1 MASRRTFPIPNKKLS
16 GSDYITNK
24 RAKQL
29 FSGTS
34 DLAKTIE
41 EQNGNFPLLTSLGKL
56 KPYQGTFSLSGRYD
70 TSPSDKTYCLN
81 TSHSYQ
87 DLLSITK
94 GKYLLTPPNV
104 PNNSL
109 IQIQDVNDPTKLYNG
124 IYYVYIYSNTT
135 DALYYMNPAYP
146 STPAT
151 YIANK
156 IQYDPAGNAN
166 ERIIVDPSFIL
177 HYQSQSCILR
187 PKLSPNIEI
196 NNDHDSRFS
205 FNRTLNLDL
214 FTGFKY
220 PIKFSLDY
228 DKDDCINASNDLQ
241 SKYTFPS
248 PPVNISLPQIIG
260 SIMSDTRVGST
271 ITLDNYEIWT
281 GYPSPTLTYQWY
293 RGDTPIPLATNITY
307 IIQAADVGQLITCR
321 VTGYNASGSDVAISN
336 SIIPTAVPENK
347 LPPTISGTGSS
358 VGSTLTSSTGSW
370 SGYPTPTLTYQWYR
384 GDTPIPLATNNS
396 YTIVTDDAGYSII
409 CKVTGTNTIGSAD
422 TTSISIIPTSIPFNI
437 LTSPPIISGT
447 GSVGFI
453 LTCSTGTWTGYP
465 TPTLTYQW
473 YRGDTPIPS
482 ATTYSY
488 AILIS
493 DVGYSITCRVTGT
506 NTNGSAVAISTPITL
521 NGPPVNKLPPTISG
535 TGSVGSTLTSTTGS
549 WSGYPT
555 PTFTYQWY
563 RGDIPILSATNN
575 SYIIQTDDI
584 GKLIICKVTGTNTI
598 GSAVVATSNS
608 INPIDPPLNNLLHE
622 ILGTG
627 NVGSTLTSSTGS
639 WSGYPTPTL
648 TYQWYRGDTPIPSAT
663 NNSYTIVTA
672 DVGQLITCRITATN
686 TSGSAVATSI
696 SIIPTAL
703 PVNTLLPLITGDTR
717 VGYTLTCSTGTW
729 TGYPIP
735 TLTPQWYKGDTPIPS
750 ATSYSYAMLISDAG
764 HSITCRVTGTNT
776 IGSAVAI
783 STPIIP
789 ISPPVNISL
798 PSITGDTRVGSRLT
812 SSTGSWLGYPTITF
826 TYQWYKEDTPI
837 PLATNTSYITQTDD
851 IGKLI
856 ICKVT
861 GTNTIGSAVVATSNS
876 INPIDP
882 PLNNLL
888 HEILGTGNVGSTLTS
903 STGSWSGYP
912 TPTLTYQW
920 YRGDT
925 PIPSAT
931 NNSYTIVTAD
941 VGQLI
946 TCRITATNT
955 SGSAVATSI
964 SIIPTALPENTL
976 LPVVSVIGG
985 VGSILTLKSTGGTW
999 TGYPTPVLT
1008 YVWYRG
1014 NTILSWETSNTYV
1027 TQNVDIGQL
1036 ITCRV
1041 TGTNT
1046 RGSVVATSNSITT
1059 GPPANNAKHQISGS
1073 SLVGST
1079 LTSSTGSWSGYPTPT
1094 LTYQWYRGGYTP
1106 IPSATSNTY
1115 VTQADDV
1122 GQSITCLVTATNTGG
1137 YFAAVSNNSITPI
1150 MPPFNISPPQISGNA
1165 LIGSTLTTTNG
1176 QWIGYP
1182 TPTFTYQWYRGDTP
1196 IPWANYNSYVTVN
1209 AIDVEQLIT
1218 CRVTGT
1224 NPSGS
1229 FTATSNS
1236 ISPYT
1241 QSTQCPQ
1248 Q

>member
-135 DALYYMNPAYP
+135 NALYYMNPAYP

-187 PKLSPNIEI
+187 PNLSPNIEI

-260 SIMSDTRVGST
+260 SIISDTRVGST

-321 VTGYNASGSDVAISN
+321 VTGYNTSGSDVAISN
-336 SIIPTAVPENK
+336 SIIPTAIPENK
-347 LPPTISGTGSS
+347 SPPIISGTGS
-358 VGSTLTSSTGSW
+358 VGSTLTTTNGSW
-370 SGYPTPTLTYQWYR
+370 YGYPTPTITYQWYR
-384 GDTPIPLATNNS
+384 GDTSIPSATNSS

-409 CKVTGTNTIGSAD
+409 CKVTGTNAIGSAVA
-422 TTSISIIPTSIPFNI
+422 TSISIIPTSIPFNI
-437 LTSPPIISGT
+437 STSPPIISGT

-453 LTCSTGTWTGYP
+453 LTSTTGTWGGYP
-465 TPTLTYQW
+465 NPTLSPQW
-473 YRGDTPIPS
+473 YKGDIPIPS

-506 NTNGSAVAISTPITL
+506 NTNGSVVAISTPITL
-521 NGPPVNKLPPTISG
+521 NGPPVNKTPPTISG

-598 GSAVVATSNS
+598 GSAVATSNS
-608 INPIDPPLNNLLHE
+608 INPIDPPENISLHE

-648 TYQWYRGDTPIPSAT
+648 TYQWYRGDTPISSAT

-672 DVGQLITCRITATN
+672 DVGQLITCR
-686 TSGSAVATSI
+686 
-696 SIIPTAL
+696 
-703 PVNTLLPLITGDTR
+703 
-717 VGYTLTCSTGTW
+717 
-729 TGYPIP
+729 
-735 TLTPQWYKGDTPIPS
+735 
-750 ATSYSYAMLISDAG
+750 
-764 HSITCRVTGTNT
+764 VTG
-776 IGSAVAI
+776 
-783 STPIIP
+783 
-789 ISPPVNISL
+789 
-798 PSITGDTRVGSRLT
+798 
-812 SSTGSWLGYPTITF
+812 
-826 TYQWYKEDTPI
+826 
-837 PLATNTSYITQTDD
+837 
-851 IGKLI
+851 
-856 ICKVT
+856 
-861 GTNTIGSAVVATSNS
+861 
-876 INPIDP
+876 
-882 PLNNLL
+882 
-888 HEILGTGNVGSTLTS
+888 
-903 STGSWSGYP
+903 
-912 TPTLTYQW
+912 
-920 YRGDT
+920 
-925 PIPSAT
+925 
-931 NNSYTIVTAD
+931 
-941 VGQLI
+941 
-946 TCRITATNT
+946 TNT

-964 SIIPTALPENTL
+964 SIIPTALPENKS

-1059 GPPANNAKHQISGS
+1059 GPPANNAQPQISGS

-1079 LTSSTGSWSGYPTPT
+1079 LTTTNGTWIGYPTPT
-1094 LTYQWYRGGYTP
+1094 LTYQWYRGNTS
-1106 IPSATSNTY
+1106 IPSATNNTY
-1115 VTQADDV
+1115 VTQAADV
-1122 GQSITCLVTATNTGG
+1122 GQSITCHVTGVSTSGSAVAISTSLTITSIPANNAQPQISGSSLVGSILTLTNAGTWNGYPAPTLYYQWYRGNNPLSAEISTSYTIVTADVGQPIRCFVTGTNAIG
-1137 YFAAVSNNSITPI
+1137 YATAISNSITPTN
-1150 MPPFNISPPQISGNA
+1150 PPSSPPGINNNDTPQISGNA
-1165 LIGSTLTTTNG
+1165 LIGSTLTLTNAG
-1176 QWIGYP
+1176 TWNGYP
-1182 TPTFTYQWYRGDTP
+1182 APTLTYQWYRGDTL
-1196 IPWANYNSYVTVN
+1196 IYGQNNTTYVTVN
-1209 AIDVEQLIT
+1209 AIDIEQLIT
-1218 CRVTGT
+1218 CRVTAT
-1224 NPSGS
+1224 NTSGS
-1229 FTATSNS
+1229 FTAISNS
-1236 ISPYT
+1236 ISPYIQT
-1241 QSTQCPQ
+1241 TQCNQ

>member
-135 DALYYMNPAYP
+135 DVLYYMNPAYP

-584 GKLIICKVTGTNTI
+584 GKLIICKVTGTNTS
-598 GSAVVATSNS
+598 GSAVAISNS
-608 INPIDPPLNNLLHE
+608 ITPNIPPSINNNDTPQ
-622 ILGTG
+622 ISG
-627 NVGSTLTSSTGS
+627 NALVGSTLTCSTGS

-648 TYQWYRGDTPIPSAT
+648 TYQWYRGNTLIPSAT
-663 NNSYTIVTA
+663 NNTYITQAA
-672 DVGQLITCRITATN
+672 DVGPPITC
-686 TSGSAVATSI
+686 
-696 SIIPTAL
+696 
-703 PVNTLLPLITGDTR
+703 
-717 VGYTLTCSTGTW
+717 
-729 TGYPIP
+729 
-735 TLTPQWYKGDTPIPS
+735 Q
-750 ATSYSYAMLISDAG
+750 
-764 HSITCRVTGTNT
+764 VTGTNT
-776 IGSAVAI
+776 G
-783 STPIIP
+783 
-789 ISPPVNISL
+789 
-798 PSITGDTRVGSRLT
+798 
-812 SSTGSWLGYPTITF
+812 
-826 TYQWYKEDTPI
+826 
-837 PLATNTSYITQTDD
+837 
-851 IGKLI
+851 
-856 ICKVT
+856 
-861 GTNTIGSAVVATSNS
+861 
-876 INPIDP
+876 
-882 PLNNLL
+882 
-888 HEILGTGNVGSTLTS
+888 
-903 STGSWSGYP
+903 
-912 TPTLTYQW
+912 
-920 YRGDT
+920 
-925 PIPSAT
+925 
-931 NNSYTIVTAD
+931 
-941 VGQLI
+941 
-946 TCRITATNT
+946 
-955 SGSAVATSI
+955 
-964 SIIPTALPENTL
+964 
-976 LPVVSVIGG
+976 
-985 VGSILTLKSTGGTW
+985 
-999 TGYPTPVLT
+999 
-1008 YVWYRG
+1008 
-1014 NTILSWETSNTYV
+1014 
-1027 TQNVDIGQL
+1027 
-1036 ITCRV
+1036 
-1041 TGTNT
+1041 
-1046 RGSVVATSNSITT
+1046 
-1059 GPPANNAKHQISGS
+1059 
-1073 SLVGST
+1073 
-1079 LTSSTGSWSGYPTPT
+1079 
-1094 LTYQWYRGGYTP
+1094 
-1106 IPSATSNTY
+1106 
-1115 VTQADDV
+1115 
-1122 GQSITCLVTATNTGG
+1122 
-1137 YFAAVSNNSITPI
+1137 
-1150 MPPFNISPPQISGNA
+1150 
-1165 LIGSTLTTTNG
+1165 
-1176 QWIGYP
+1176 
-1182 TPTFTYQWYRGDTP
+1182 
-1196 IPWANYNSYVTVN
+1196 
-1209 AIDVEQLIT
+1209 
-1218 CRVTGT
+1218 
-1224 NPSGS
+1224 GS

-1236 ISPYT
+1236 ISPYIET
-1241 QSTQCPQ
+1241 NHCNQ